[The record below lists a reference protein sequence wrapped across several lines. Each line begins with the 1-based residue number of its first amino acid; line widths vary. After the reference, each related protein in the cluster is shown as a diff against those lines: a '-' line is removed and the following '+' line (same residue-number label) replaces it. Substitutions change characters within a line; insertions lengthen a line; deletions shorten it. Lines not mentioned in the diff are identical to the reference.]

1 MKVDASIGYD
11 LSQTEALA
19 ASLEA
24 AGFDGG
30 QLGEVAHDPFLPV
43 LAAARSTERLELATA
58 ITVAFARNPMTVAMA
73 AHDLHVYSGGRFI
86 LGLGSQIK
94 PHITK
99 RFSMPWSH
107 PAERM
112 REFIA
117 ALRAIWACWNE
128 AQPLKFRG
136 EFYRHTLM
144 TPMFNPGASPYGPP
158 PVFLAAVGPL
168 MTEVAGATADGF
180 FSHAFTTEP
189 YFRDVTLPALERGL
203 ESTARQRSDIEISM
217 PVFVV
222 SGADEADV
230 ARNTRAVSQQIAFY
244 GSTPAYRGV
253 LEHHGWGD
261 ASAELHSLSMDGR
274 WEDMADVID
283 PAMLDAFA
291 VVAPPDEL
299 AAAILARW
307 GDVLD
312 RVQFYGYGEAEA
324 GMTGEILETL
334 QTHSPP

>member
-1 MKVDASIGYD
+1 MITAHTAWD
-11 LSQTEALA
+11 LQA
-19 ASLEA
+19 
-24 AGFDGG
+24 
-30 QLGEVAHDPFLPV
+30 
-43 LAAARSTERLELATA
+43 
-58 ITVAFARNPMTVAMA
+58 
-73 AHDLHVYSGGRFI
+73 YSGGRFV

-99 RFSMPWSH
+99 RFSMEWSR
-107 PAERM
+107 PAARM
-112 REFIA
+112 REMVLAI
-117 ALRAIWACWNE
+117 RAIWDTWQNGT
-128 AQPLKFRG
+128 PLQFRG

-144 TPMFNPGASPYGPP
+144 TPMFNPGASPHGPP

-222 SGADEADV
+222 SGADEADMG
-230 ARNTRAVSQQIAFY
+230 RNTRAVSQQIAFY

-299 AAAILARW
+299 AAAILARYSS
-307 GDVLD
+307 
-312 RVQFYGYGEAEA
+312 R
-324 GMTGEILETL
+324 
-334 QTHSPP
+334 

>member
-1 MKVDASIGYD
+1 VKVDGSIGYD
-11 LSQTEALA
+11 LAETEAVA

-30 QLGEVAHDPFLPV
+30 QLGEVAHDAFLPIV
-43 LAAARSTERLELATA
+43 AAARSTERLELATG

-99 RFSMPWSH
+99 RFSMPWSR
-107 PAERM
+107 PAARM
-112 REFIA
+112 EEFIA

-128 AQPLKFRG
+128 EQPLKFRG

-158 PVFLAAVGPL
+158 PVFLAAVGPK
-168 MTEVAGATADGF
+168 MTEVAGAVADGF
-180 FSHAFTTEP
+180 FSHAFTTEG
-189 YFRDVTLPALERGL
+189 YFREVTQPALERGL
-203 ESTARQRSDIEISM
+203 ESAARKRDEIEVSM

-222 SGADEADV
+222 SGPDEESM
-230 ARNTRAVSQQIAFY
+230 ARNGRSVRQQIAFY

-253 LEHHGWGD
+253 LAHHGWGD
-261 ASAELHSLSMDGR
+261 ASDELHAMSMEGK
-274 WEDMADVID
+274 WEEMADVID

-291 VVAPPDEL
+291 VVAAPDDL
-299 AAAILARW
+299 AAAILSRW

-324 GMTGEILETL
+324 DMTRDILHEL
-334 QTHSPP
+334 QAYSPR